1 MNADRLRAYVEAW
14 LLRARVA
21 LDGGPTLDAK
31 TEAAC
36 AVQALAELADN
47 RPQDQDED

>member
-1 MNADRLRAYVEAW
+1 MNAERLRAYVEAW

-31 TEAAC
+31 TEAA
-36 AVQALAELADN
+36 AAAQALAELADD
-47 RPQDQDED
+47 RPRNQDED